1 MGIRLKDLSKL
12 GYRDNVARSLVVD
25 IVGKYCKHDT
35 KEQIAMTL
43 SNILEHPES
52 YKNNEIWSK
61 LAERLSP
68 TVLAK
73 EFVAYDLRED
83 PLMYKT
89 YGGKFIETLAKQQMN
104 LAMRLPVTV
113 GGALM
118 PDAHAGYGLPIGGVL
133 ATDNAV
139 IPYAVGVPRFLFHTS
154 CIPEAAIGSWDTKLP
169 ETIFLSDK
177 GGFERLYTF
186 RNGWRPGL

>member
-61 LAERLSP
+61 LADACRL
-68 TVLAK
+68 L
-73 EFVAYDLRED
+73 FLR
-83 PLMYKT
+83 K
-89 YGGKFIETLAKQQMN
+89 
-104 LAMRLPVTV
+104 
-113 GGALM
+113 
-118 PDAHAGYGLPIGGVL
+118 
-133 ATDNAV
+133 
-139 IPYAVGVPRFLFHTS
+139 S
-154 CIPEAAIGSWDTKLP
+154 S
-169 ETIFLSDK
+169 
-177 GGFERLYTF
+177 
-186 RNGWRPGL
+186 

>member
-1 MGIRLKDLSKL
+1 MVCEQKKSMGIRLKDLSKL

-68 TVLAK
+68 TAVSYTHL
-73 EFVAYDLRED
+73 
-83 PLMYKT
+83 
-89 YGGKFIETLAKQQMN
+89 TL
-104 LAMRLPVTV
+104 P
-113 GGALM
+113 
-118 PDAHAGYGLPIGGVL
+118 
-133 ATDNAV
+133 
-139 IPYAVGVPRFLFHTS
+139 
-154 CIPEAAIGSWDTKLP
+154 
-169 ETIFLSDK
+169 TIA
-177 GGFERLYTF
+177 
-186 RNGWRPGL
+186 

>member
-68 TVLAK
+68 TILAK
-73 EFVAYDLRED
+73 EFVAYDLREE

-104 LAMRLPVTV
+104 LASH
-113 GGALM
+113 GAGRAMSRQKAKESFTQSALKKM
-118 PDAHAGYGLPIGGVL
+118 LSQADVALIGGSIEEIPL
-133 ATDNAV
+133 AYKDIDRVMYTQETLV
-139 IPYAVGVPRFLFHTS
+139 EVQGRFMPR
-154 CIPEAAIGSWDTKLP
+154 IV
-169 ETIFLSDK
+169 
-177 GGFERLYTF
+177 
-186 RNGWRPGL
+186 

>member
-89 YGGKFIETLAKQQMN
+89 YGGKFIETPACN
-104 LAMRLPVTV
+104 GRWSVDARCARRLWIAYRWGT
-113 GGALM
+113 
-118 PDAHAGYGLPIGGVL
+118 GY
-133 ATDNAV
+133 
-139 IPYAVGVPRFLFHTS
+139 
-154 CIPEAAIGSWDTKLP
+154 
-169 ETIFLSDK
+169 
-177 GGFERLYTF
+177 
-186 RNGWRPGL
+186 

>member
-139 IPYAVGVPRFLFHTS
+139 IPYAVGVDIGCRMSLTVFDAKADFLKRYS
-154 CIPEAAIGSWDTKLP
+154 YQIKEA
-169 ETIFLSDK
+169 
-177 GGFERLYTF
+177 
-186 RNGWRPGL
+186 

>member
-73 EFVAYDLRED
+73 APTRVRHELLHHRAQE
-83 PLMYKT
+83 
-89 YGGKFIETLAKQQMN
+89 
-104 LAMRLPVTV
+104 
-113 GGALM
+113 AL
-118 PDAHAGYGLPIGGVL
+118 HLQ
-133 ATDNAV
+133 
-139 IPYAVGVPRFLFHTS
+139 RRHH
-154 CIPEAAIGSWDTKLP
+154 K
-169 ETIFLSDK
+169 
-177 GGFERLYTF
+177 
-186 RNGWRPGL
+186 

>member
-12 GYRDNVARSLVVD
+12 GYRDNVAHSLVVD

-73 EFVAYDLRED
+73 EFVDR
-83 PLMYKT
+83 KST
-89 YGGKFIETLAKQQMN
+89 
-104 LAMRLPVTV
+104 RLNSSHTRPSR
-113 GGALM
+113 M
-118 PDAHAGYGLPIGGVL
+118 PSSA
-133 ATDNAV
+133 
-139 IPYAVGVPRFLFHTS
+139 
-154 CIPEAAIGSWDTKLP
+154 
-169 ETIFLSDK
+169 
-177 GGFERLYTF
+177 
-186 RNGWRPGL
+186 

>member
-1 MGIRLKDLSKL
+1 MVCEQKKSMGIRLKDLSKL

-83 PLMYKT
+83 PLMYKPM
-89 YGGKFIETLAKQQMN
+89 EVSLS
-104 LAMRLPVTV
+104 RL
-113 GGALM
+113 
-118 PDAHAGYGLPIGGVL
+118 LP
-133 ATDNAV
+133 NN
-139 IPYAVGVPRFLFHTS
+139 R
-154 CIPEAAIGSWDTKLP
+154 
-169 ETIFLSDK
+169 
-177 GGFERLYTF
+177 
-186 RNGWRPGL
+186 